1 MTLRHYLF
9 ILLGVVLL
17 SCQSNET
24 PAVCGSA
31 WIGGQIVN
39 PKQDY
44 VIISHN
50 RNTLDTVYLDQR
62 NSFLYKIPSAEPGL
76 YFFRHFEY
84 QALFLEPGDSVML
97 RVNTIEFDESLTYTG
112 RGSAKNNFLTEL
124 FLLNESLDQ
133 SLADY
138 NRLSPDIFQ
147 ATIDSVKTNR
157 LNFLQD
163 FIETNDVSDEFLTMA
178 HAAIDYAIFA
188 KNELYLSANY
198 RKQQYDES
206 VVIPE
211 SFFKYRSKIDLGHE
225 HLRTYYPYFR
235 CVGYYLDNLAFLNY
249 RQTEAFDRR
258 SFTHTWH
265 KIDLIDQMITNDSLK
280 HSLLNVTVASYFMHA
295 DKIDQE
301 KRMLTKFKALNQS
314 SNDLKM
320 MESLANSTMK
330 LAPGNKVPEVA
341 LVNKQNET
349 VAISAII
356 KRPSVFFFWS
366 LNSSRHY
373 KKIHLRVEE
382 LAAKYPE
389 YDFIGLNVDDQFK
402 KWQRLVT
409 HQNFKTGS
417 EYQFDDF
424 NQAEMALLVNSVNRS
439 MVVSAKGKV
448 LNANINIFGM
458 KIEQEL
464 LNYLNQ

>member
-1 MTLRHYLF
+1 MFT
-9 ILLGVVLL
+9 
-17 SCQSNET
+17 
-24 PAVCGSA
+24 
-31 WIGGQIVN
+31 
-39 PKQDY
+39 
-44 VIISHN
+44 
-50 RNTLDTVYLDQR
+50 
-62 NSFLYKIPSAEPGL
+62 KI
-76 YFFRHFEY
+76 
-84 QALFLEPGDSVML
+84 
-97 RVNTIEFDESLTYTG
+97 
-112 RGSAKNNFLTEL
+112 
-124 FLLNESLDQ
+124 
-133 SLADY
+133 
-138 NRLSPDIFQ
+138 
-147 ATIDSVKTNR
+147 
-157 LNFLQD
+157 
-163 FIETNDVSDEFLTMA
+163 
-178 HAAIDYAIFA
+178 
-188 KNELYLSANY
+188 
-198 RKQQYDES
+198 
-206 VVIPE
+206 
-211 SFFKYRSKIDLGHE
+211 
-225 HLRTYYPYFR
+225 
-235 CVGYYLDNLAFLNY
+235 
-249 RQTEAFDRR
+249 
-258 SFTHTWH
+258 
-265 KIDLIDQMITNDSLK
+265 
-280 HSLLNVTVASYFMHA
+280 
-295 DKIDQE
+295 
-301 KRMLTKFKALNQS
+301 KALNQS

-439 MVVSAKGKV
+439 MVVSAKGKI